1 MSIKIL
7 LADDYKVIR
16 EGLRNLI
23 ESLEN
28 MEVIGEA
35 EDGRSVV
42 NMARELI
49 PDIVIM
55 DIAMP
60 GLNGIKAARLISSN
74 IPNVKIIALSMHRE
88 RQFVLEM
95 FRAGASGYLLK
106 DRASE
111 ELAQSIKTVCSNR
124 IYVSPSIRDENIKDY
139 VRNFKQNS

>member
-1 MSIKIL
+1 
-7 LADDYKVIR
+7 
-16 EGLRNLI
+16 
-23 ESLEN
+23 
-28 MEVIGEA
+28 
-35 EDGRSVV
+35 
-42 NMARELI
+42 
-49 PDIVIM
+49 
-55 DIAMP
+55 
-60 GLNGIKAARLISSN
+60 
-74 IPNVKIIALSMHRE
+74 MHRE

>member
-74 IPNVKIIALSMHRE
+74 IPNVKIIALSMQRE